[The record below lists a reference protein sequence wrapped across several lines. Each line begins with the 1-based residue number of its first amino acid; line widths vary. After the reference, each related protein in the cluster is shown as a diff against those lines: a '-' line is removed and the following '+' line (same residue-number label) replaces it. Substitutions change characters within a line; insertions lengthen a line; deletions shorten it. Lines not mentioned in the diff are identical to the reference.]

1 MPYTPKVWVSHT
13 SISDFLKCPKA
24 YYLKNIYKD
33 PKSNNK
39 IQIITPPLSLGQAVH
54 EVIESLASIKTEN
67 RFDIPLVKRFDD
79 AWIKVS
85 GKKGG
90 FFNIEE
96 ENIYR
101 KRGEKM
107 LETVKNN
114 PGPIKKP
121 AVKINMELPNVP
133 LTAEEDLILCGK
145 IDWLEYVPEKASVN
159 IIDFKTSQESKE
171 DPDSLQLPIYH
182 ILVKNCQK
190 YPVEN
195 AYYWYIEQSETP
207 TLKMLPDYDLSYQRV
222 LAIAMKIKLARQLES
237 FTCPNGEEGCRECR
251 AFQQIIDGK
260 GEFVYEDKKNKK
272 DVYTFK
278 AFVENREGEIM

>member
-39 IQIITPPLSLGQAVH
+39 IQIITPHLALGQAVH

-67 RFDIPLVKRFDD
+67 RFDVPLVKRFDE
-79 AWIKVS
+79 AWNKIS
-85 GKKGG
+85 GKRGG

-96 ENIYR
+96 ENVF
-101 KRGEKM
+101 KNRGEKM
-107 LETVKNN
+107 LEMVRTN

-133 LTAEEDLILCGK
+133 LTAEGDLILCGK
-145 IDWLEYVPEKASVN
+145 IDWLEYIPETSSVN

-195 AYYWYIEQSETP
+195 AYYWYIEQSDTP
-207 TLKMLPDYDLSYQRV
+207 TLKALPDYDLSYQKV

-237 FTCPNGEEGCRECR
+237 FTCPNGEDGCRECR
-251 AFQQIIDGK
+251 SFQQIIDGQ
-260 GEFVYEDKKNKK
+260 GEFVYEDTKTKK
-272 DVYTFK
+272 DIYILK
-278 AFVENREGEIM
+278 ALIENREGEIM